1 MSNVFVIRS
10 AATIAEGEKNPRLAW
25 DNNSDEMFVT
35 ADQNT
40 PDLPLLWDNLTTKRW
55 LPGTTTSYI
64 EYSGGIRTTD
74 YIAIAGANWA
84 TSVCAIV
91 IKVNTVIVASMS
103 GLRDNQPIFLSV
115 PLDWNNYRI
124 EFTCQTTALEI
135 GEIMIGVSIKLPKNV
150 SVGYSPGRW
159 NNEDLISNSRTQ
171 ANQFGPSTIEARG
184 TEESFSLDNVL
195 TSYIESDF
203 TAFQNSARGRPVFFV
218 WNKDNYTQATYG
230 HWELSKLSF
239 VSSLFSSIRMT
250 IKGVS

>member
-1 MSNVFVIRS
+1 MSNVFVIP
-10 AATIAEGEKNPRLAW
+10 AAGTVASQKQPRLAW
-25 DNNSDEMFVT
+25 DNNSDEFFV
-35 ADQNT
+35 ASDQNT
-40 PDLPLLWDNLTTKRW
+40 ADLPLLWDGLTTKRW

-91 IKVNTVIVASMS
+91 IKVNAVTVASMS

-115 PLDWNNYRI
+115 PLDWNDYRI
-124 EFTCQTTALEI
+124 EFTCQTTLLEI

-159 NNEDLISNSRTQ
+159 NNRDLISNSNTQ
-171 ANQFGPSTIEARG
+171 ANQFGRSTIEARG
-184 TEESFSLDNVL
+184 TEESFSLENVL
-195 TSYIESDF
+195 VSYIESDF
-203 TAFQNSARGRPVFFV
+203 TTFQNSARGYPVFFI
-218 WNKDNYTQATYG
+218 WSKDNYTQATYG
-230 HWELSKLSF
+230 HWELSNMTFTSPLY
-239 VSSLFSSIRMT
+239 SSIRMT